1 MDENIWA
8 SGDDDGVVKGNFY
21 HILINKLNLIH
32 LFLCMVVWDARR
44 NTQQPIFEI
53 KEMDE
58 FVSCM
63 VTDDN
68 CRLLLC
74 TSGEGTLA
82 AFNPRAKKMVG
93 QSEVYPSEMNCL
105 ALIKQDTK
113 VLTGLGNGNMYIFD
127 WKMFGYHSDG
137 FNDHTAAINCM
148 LPITDNIVLTG
159 CDDGKIRAVNLFPH
173 RFIGVIGN
181 HRFPIERLD
190 ISSCGHYVAS
200 SSHDGRVR
208 FWNISFF
215 EDPDL
220 DVLEQTTKKS
230 VRNKKRSLRKEKMGF
245 HLPSSGRKNKG
256 DFFAGFAEQ
265 QPAETQ
271 VEEPE
276 QKQQQE

>member
-1 MDENIWA
+1 
-8 SGDDDGVVKGNFY
+8 
-21 HILINKLNLIH
+21 
-32 LFLCMVVWDARR
+32 
-44 NTQQPIFEI
+44 
-53 KEMDE
+53 MDE

-63 VTDDN
+63 VTDDH
-68 CRLLLC
+68 CKLLLC

-93 QSEVYPSEMNCL
+93 QVKETLKYQFTLVTCINIIISDSL
-105 ALIKQDTK
+105 KFIHLS
-113 VLTGLGNGNMYIFD
+113 NGNMYIFD
-127 WKMFGYHSDG
+127 WNMFGYHSDG
-137 FNDHTAAINCM
+137 FNDHTSAINCM
-148 LPITDNIVLTG
+148 LAITDNIILTG

-181 HRFPIERLD
+181 HRFHIERLD
-190 ISSCGHYVAS
+190 ISSCGHFVAS

-215 EDPDL
+215 EDPNV

-256 DFFAGFAEQ
+256 DFFAGFAEAE
-265 QPAETQ
+265 PAPE
-271 VEEPE
+271 VEVAEAE
-276 QKQQQE
+276 EEEAEAAVSAEAVSDSD

>member
-1 MDENIWA
+1 MT
-8 SGDDDGVVKGNFY
+8 
-21 HILINKLNLIH
+21 
-32 LFLCMVVWDARR
+32 VWDARR

-63 VTDDN
+63 VTDDH

-93 QSEVYPSEMNCL
+93 QSEVYPSEMNCV

-148 LPITDNIVLTG
+148 LAITDNIVLTG

-181 HRFPIERLD
+181 HRFPVERLD
-190 ISSCGHYVAS
+190 ILSCGHYVAS

-215 EDPDL
+215 EDPNL

-265 QPAETQ
+265 PSETQ
-271 VEEPE
+271 AEEPE
-276 QKQQQE
+276 AECEPEQEQQE